1 MYVYNAKVIRVID
14 ADTVQ
19 VTIDLGFSIYTHQTV
34 RLSGIDA
41 AERNTELGKEA
52 MKYVRN
58 LLPLGASVILESQ
71 KSEDDKY
78 GRYLA
83 RLLFPETK
91 ECLNDILIQKG
102 YAVQYDGRSPRLAP
116 DQPKLV

>member
-41 AERNTELGKEA
+41 PERGTDLGKEA
-52 MKYVRN
+52 SKYVRN
-58 LLPLGASVILESQ
+58 LLPLGASIILESQ

-83 RLLFPETK
+83 RVIFPETK
-91 ECLNDILIQKG
+91 ECLNDILLAKG
-102 YAVQYDGRSPRLAP
+102 LAIP
-116 DQPKLV
+116 YKV